1 MEFCEC
7 YLKGRRKQSRKK
19 AVFPAGGVM
28 NFYIASCVFTQRYPE
43 LSFRIQDY
51 IQKRN
56 ELSIVRCCVPHYKEK
71 EFEEKLPAAL
81 REAWMSHPSSADF
94 QAGDTVYSL
103 CHNCSAI
110 IDEWKTGVNTKSL
123 WEYILEDE
131 QFVYPDFHGEEFY
144 IQDCWRAG
152 DRKEE
157 QMAVRAILKKM
168 NITILELPDNFEKT
182 RFCGN
187 SLYRPAPPRNLKL
200 APERFVKNAE
210 GMFRDCSMEEQKQI
224 MTEYCSRFKG
234 HKVIAYCHYCHEG
247 LKLGHADAFHLA
259 QLLFPEDLK

>member
-7 YLKGRRKQSRKK
+7 YLKDRRKQSRKK
-19 AVFPAGGVM
+19 AVFPAGGAM

-123 WEYILEDE
+123 WECDSEEDE
-131 QFVYPDFHGEEFY
+131 YHD
-144 IQDCWRAG
+144 
-152 DRKEE
+152 
-157 QMAVRAILKKM
+157 
-168 NITILELPDNFEKT
+168 
-182 RFCGN
+182 
-187 SLYRPAPPRNLKL
+187 S
-200 APERFVKNAE
+200 
-210 GMFRDCSMEEQKQI
+210 
-224 MTEYCSRFKG
+224 
-234 HKVIAYCHYCHEG
+234 
-247 LKLGHADAFHLA
+247 
-259 QLLFPEDLK
+259 